1 LSSPTCVVIWSPVVH
16 VQTPSWQ
23 SIATVAPLVSSAV
36 HPHAPLPLVHV
47 GFSQMFV
54 RSGVAGAAAGGV
66 EAGADA
72 GAAAGC
78 CCVEA
83 AGERTGEVG
92 VPPPLVFASD
102 APELRRSSE
111 VSVSAEQ
118 AVIRAEER
126 TAMTARE

>member
-23 SIATVAPLVSSAV
+23 SIATVAPLLSSAV
-36 HPHAPLPLVHV
+36 HPHPPLPLVHV
-47 GFSQMFV
+47 GFSQTFV

-72 GAAAGC
+72 GAVG

-83 AGERTGEVG
+83 AGERAGEVG

-118 AVIRAEER
+118 AVIRAEKR